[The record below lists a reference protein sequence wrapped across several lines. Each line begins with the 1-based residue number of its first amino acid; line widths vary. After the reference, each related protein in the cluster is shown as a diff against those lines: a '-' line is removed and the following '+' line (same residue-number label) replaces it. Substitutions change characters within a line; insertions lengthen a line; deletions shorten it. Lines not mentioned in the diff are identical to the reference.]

1 MNNFTAKTMAGLEEV
16 LAGELQQTGAQN
28 IKTGIRSVTFQGD
41 QEVMY
46 KANYL
51 CRTALRILQPIASFS
66 INTQQQ
72 LYNKVFD
79 IAWEDIFGIHQTFA
93 LDGFVHESVFT
104 HSKFA
109 ALRAKDAIA
118 DRFRKKFNQ
127 RPSVD
132 PESPDVRINIH
143 LSKNLVTVSL
153 DSSGSSLHKRGYRTE
168 TGPAPLNEV
177 LAAGMVLLSGWDR
190 QTDFYDPMCGSGT
203 ILIEAAMLAGNIP
216 AGYYRKKYGFENWNN
231 FNSTL
236 WDKIKREAASQ
247 SKPFEAQFFGSDIS
261 SRAIEHAIQNAKN
274 AGLNETLSLKRRDF
288 FKLVPQSEQGFII
301 SNPPYDE
308 RMEEDDIIAFYRSI
322 GDALKNNFNGF
333 TGWLLSGNLDA
344 IKKIGLKSSKRI
356 ILYNGPIE
364 SRFSKYEL
372 YKGTKRF

>member
-1 MNNFTAKTMAGLEEV
+1 
-16 LAGELQQTGAQN
+16 
-28 IKTGIRSVTFQGD
+28 
-41 QEVMY
+41 
-46 KANYL
+46 
-51 CRTALRILQPIASFS
+51 
-66 INTQQQ
+66 
-72 LYNKVFD
+72 
-79 IAWEDIFGIHQTFA
+79 
-93 LDGFVHESVFT
+93 
-104 HSKFA
+104 
-109 ALRAKDAIA
+109 
-118 DRFRKKFNQ
+118 
-127 RPSVD
+127 VD